1 MRIWIP
7 PSIFERKNNMKKII
21 RILSIVMAVV
31 MAAGILAGCNAN
43 NFTIDEV
50 IDAGEGQQRWL
61 RHPQSPN
68 LVINPEALNGA
79 EYQNADKNLALS
91 LGIEKDGNLIA
102 TIPNALFI
110 LESKT
115 ANGMMAETVDQFE
128 YDGDNECRG
137 LSALVMNASSGT
149 KLVGETG
156 DDTATI
162 ASKLNVVLD
171 NSTSYYVVI
180 TVNSLEGFTYTS
192 GEGEEATEVE
202 QIPSVEVKVT
212 IDKTDNTFTVAT
224 ITEPGTY
231 VYDLSPYCS
240 QVETTKATRK
250 CTYKY
255 VLSAHSKFEI
265 SNCQL
270 CTFPSGAVEATEEMK
285 TEFGL
290 AYLKSTQRYPNQ
302 TAIEVKDLLIADSAS
317 RLITCTADGVLVIGG
332 EFKGTPTYDAKNNM
346 FNIDCGSYKY
356 QVAPKRKGVITYYA
370 SYEDL
375 LNGVGGFSEISS
387 SAKFWSMTVSDL
399 HKDDFFAVAV
409 SASADKS
416 FEELTEKSKKAT
428 SNTTVLGKL
437 DKAEEWWNMYI
448 AAYDVSDY
456 IENKPQ

>member
-1 MRIWIP
+1 
-7 PSIFERKNNMKKII
+7 MKKII

-115 ANGMMAETVDQFE
+115 ANGMMAETIDRFE
-128 YDGDNECRG
+128 YDGDHACRG
-137 LSALVMNASSGT
+137 LTGLVMNASTGT
-149 KLVGETG
+149 NMIGETG
-156 DDTATI
+156 DSDVTI
-162 ASKLNVVLD
+162 SSMGNVILD
-171 NSTSYYVVI
+171 RTVSYYLVLSV
-180 TVNSLEGFTYTS
+180 TSLEGFEYTS
-192 GEGEEATEVE
+192 GEGDEAEEVTQVPKVE
-202 QIPSVEVKVT
+202 IKIQLNST
-212 IDKTDNTFTVAT
+212 ANTFTVAS
-224 ITEPGTY
+224 IAEPGTY

-240 QVETTKATRK
+240 QIETDNPTLK
-250 CTYKY
+250 CIYKI
-255 VLSAHSKFEI
+255 VLSSHSKFEI
-265 SNCQL
+265 SNYQL
-270 CTFPSGAVEATEEMK
+270 CTFPAGAVESTGEMK

-290 AYLKSTQRYPNQ
+290 AYLKSTQSYPNQ
-302 TAIEVKDLLIADSAS
+302 TSIEVKDLLIADSAS
-317 RLITCTADGVLVIGG
+317 RLITCTSDGVLVIGG
-332 EFKGTPTYDAKNNM
+332 EFQGTPTYDAKNNM
-346 FNIDCGSYKY
+346 FNVDCGSYKY
-356 QVAPKRKGVITYYA
+356 QVAPKRKGVITYYS

-375 LNGVGGFSEISS
+375 LNGVGGFTEISS

-409 SASADKS
+409 SASAEKS
-416 FEELTEKSKKAT
+416 FEELTEKSKNAT

-437 DKAEEWWNMYI
+437 DRAEEWWNQYI